1 MADYLRQSNRF
12 PRAKPR
18 PFKRLSTRKMLSPS
32 ARSRGKSHA
41 TANFEKEFINP
52 IFEREELM
60 RQLAQQEAE
69 EQSKKE
75 IIMKMVRKK
84 LAEIQKRPNH
94 IQEMRAQSF
103 LPEPSQIHKYN
114 VFYSSGNFPAQTMKY
129 MTFSEPDPPTVS
141 S

>member
-1 MADYLRQSNRF
+1 MADYLPKSNRF

-18 PFKRLSTRKMLSPS
+18 PNKRLSIRKKLSPS
-32 ARSRGKSHA
+32 ARSRVKSHA
-41 TANFEKEFINP
+41 SVNFDKEFMNP

-60 RQLAQQEAE
+60 RQLALQEAE

-75 IIMKMVRKK
+75 IIMKMVRNK
-84 LAEIQKRPNH
+84 LSEIQKKPNH

-114 VFYSSGNFPAQTMKY
+114 VFYSSGNFPAQTTKY
-129 MTFSEPDPPTVS
+129 MTFSEPDPPSVS
-141 S
+141 C